1 MQVEDV
7 HKRMDDLIKE
17 RNLTPYQLA
26 KQMGVTPSSI
36 YNMKKRGTMP
46 TIETVEKF
54 CQALDISM
62 SDFFTFADKS
72 ANTRYVSSDE
82 SKLLDNFRAI
92 SLHGRERLQ
101 AYAEGIL
108 ATERQKEA

>member
-7 HKRMDDLIKE
+7 HKRMDDLMKE

-54 CQALDISM
+54 CRALDISM
-62 SDFFTFADKS
+62 SDFFAFTDKRI
-72 ANTRYVSSDE
+72 NTRYVSNDE
-82 SKLLDNFRAI
+82 SQLLDMFRAI
-92 SLHGRERLQ
+92 SIHGRERLQ
-101 AYAEGIL
+101 AYAEGVL